1 MENNFKDE
9 EPTIKIIN
17 NNKALQYKVKYNGKN
32 IMKIPAY
39 KQWLDLMKTEKG
51 DNGIICYCIIV
62 IYFIIL
68 KIMNKKITTLNVN
81 MIWQNFANIV
91 ENFILMILFVVIEL
105 L

>member
-51 DNGIICYCIIV
+51 DNGIICLLLHKMSS
-62 IYFIIL
+62 IL
-68 KIMNKKITTLNVN
+68 
-81 MIWQNFANIV
+81 
-91 ENFILMILFVVIEL
+91 LF
-105 L
+105 

>member
-39 KQWLDLMKTEKG
+39 KQWLEKRE
-51 DNGIICYCIIV
+51 
-62 IYFIIL
+62 
-68 KIMNKKITTLNVN
+68 IMV
-81 MIWQNFANIV
+81 
-91 ENFILMILFVVIEL
+91 LFDTA
-105 L
+105 